1 MNVKSILN
9 KVLILAAFSAFALT
23 AARADE
29 AMVRPVPV
37 KTPPP
42 VYPAQMRQDGI
53 AGTVTVKI
61 VVDES
66 GNVAECSVSKSTR
79 AEFEQPALE
88 AIKRWK
94 FKPASKDGTPVR
106 SNILVPVQFSSEA

>member
-1 MNVKSILN
+1 MNVKSLLN
-9 KVLILAAFSAFALT
+9 KVLILAAFSALTLT

-42 VYPAQMRQDGI
+42 AYPTEMRRDGI

-61 VVDES
+61 VVDEK
-66 GNVAECSVSKSTR
+66 GNVAECSISKSTR
-79 AEFEQPALE
+79 SEFEQPALE
-88 AIKRWK
+88 AIKSWK

-106 SNILVPVQFSSEA
+106 ANIIVPVQFSAEA